1 MVSVY
6 QMKALDFNFPNLFE
20 KMIFTASYLHIP
32 NFEKYYQIDALLVY
46 YQDDASARSWKKKE
60 FAKGNKNLIVDW
72 QS

>member
-1 MVSVY
+1 
-6 QMKALDFNFPNLFE
+6 MKALDFNFPNLFQ

-46 YQDDASARSWKKKE
+46 YQDDASAPSWKKKE
-60 FAKGNKNLIVDW
+60 FAKGNKNLIVDC